1 MIPVHKETIQ
11 FLQQL
16 NKNNATDRMKE
27 NKPTYLEAKK
37 NAEEVFQEII
47 GRLNEFVPLG
57 DLQAKECMYRINR
70 DMRYVK
76 DDEWP
81 YKPWF
86 SATIWPQWKKTQWAS
101 YHVKIQPWGK
111 SYVSWWF
118 CCYSWAELWR
128 IRDKIADDPQPLLDF
143 LSSKS
148 YTEDFGESLQGDA
161 LKNVPRWYDKEH
173 PAADLL
179 KYKSMTISTNL
190 SDKTI
195 VSDEYVDEVIML
207 CKKLQPF
214 VWYFSNLDS

>member
-76 DDEWP
+76 DDE
-81 YKPWF
+81 
-86 SATIWPQWKKTQWAS
+86 
-101 YHVKIQPWGK
+101 
-111 SYVSWWF
+111 
-118 CCYSWAELWR
+118 
-128 IRDKIADDPQPLLDF
+128 
-143 LSSKS
+143 
-148 YTEDFGESLQGDA
+148 
-161 LKNVPRWYDKEH
+161 
-173 PAADLL
+173 
-179 KYKSMTISTNL
+179 
-190 SDKTI
+190 
-195 VSDEYVDEVIML
+195 
-207 CKKLQPF
+207 
-214 VWYFSNLDS
+214 